1 MCMCVCVCVHVQ
13 ARARACVRMCAVR
26 VSVCGRGCMVYGLG
40 RLTNLPLHSSS
51 YLYLGTKLCC
61 RQSTLETDY
70 PNRTNDLQSTSKT
83 VDSSRELFHPHLNM
97 ETEQVVCS
105 LRLKH
110 TVQVRQAS
118 PPPSHPKATTHLFT
132 GPPTT
137 GPPSSRFTRTSN
149 SLHEVTK
156 RVRADGY
163 YWEGGKRRG

>member
-1 MCMCVCVCVHVQ
+1 MKNVHVYVCVCVCVHVQ

-51 YLYLGTKLCC
+51 YLYLGTKQCC

-110 TVQVRQAS
+110 TVQVRQSS
-118 PPPSHPKATTHLFT
+118 PPPLPPQRNHALIHRASHHWSTFFQIH
-132 GPPTT
+132 
-137 GPPSSRFTRTSN
+137 SHEQQ
-149 SLHEVTK
+149 SL
-156 RVRADGY
+156 
-163 YWEGGKRRG
+163 